1 MLLFWAGMQI
11 RALWSTAV
19 LLLAALPASA
29 QQPGIDWREVAL
41 TCDRDALDPDSYELT
56 TTAQAINLLEPRYGF
71 WDRFIIN
78 EHVRTLRDLNLDA
91 HALAERARERDPRN
105 LMAHSILGRQYLT
118 LGWQRAARDAWRS
131 VLGSGGAVVFTA
143 TLYDVDA
150 KSYFLVAFDRDAMR
164 IYRAGQFTGTVER
177 HLGMAEFPEPDATA
191 FYAAWAGCPDPAVAP
206 SATIPWSQVR
216 EIRSGNW
223 VLWFKLTDKVTIV
236 SDRNKQKS
244 LEEIKVNLHGQT
256 GHTELYVSPDFDG
269 DLNVRGVG
277 LGPYDYQ
284 RSLRDIIS
292 EFVDPGR
299 RIKLS
304 SSSRGAGW

>member
-1 MLLFWAGMQI
+1 MQ
-11 RALWSTAV
+11 RRAV
-19 LLLAALPASA
+19 LSAAVLVLVALPASA
-29 QQPGIDWREVAL
+29 QQPGIDRREVTL
-41 TCDRDALDPDSYELT
+41 TCDRDAIDPESYELT
-56 TTAQAINLLEPRYGF
+56 TTAQAINLREPRYAF

-91 HALAERARERDPRN
+91 PGLAERARERDPRN

-118 LGWQRAARDAWRS
+118 LDWQRAAREAWRL
-131 VLGSGGAVVFTA
+131 VLGSGGALVYTA

-150 KSYFLVAFDRDAMR
+150 KSYFLVAFDREEMR
-164 IYRAGQFTGTVER
+164 IYRAGQFSGTVER

-191 FYAAWAGCPDPAVAP
+191 FYAAWAGCPDPAVVPA
-206 SATIPWSQVR
+206 ATIPWSQVK

-223 VLWFKLTDKVTIV
+223 VLWFKLTDKVTVV
-236 SDRNKQKS
+236 SDRNKRKS
-244 LEEIKVNLHGQT
+244 LGEIKVNLHGQT

-292 EFVDPGR
+292 EFADPYGR
-299 RIKLS
+299 ITLS
-304 SSSRGAGW
+304 ASGRGAGW